1 MKKITTLAVYVL
13 IVMAAILTSCKKEP
27 LSGHPRPG
35 KPADTSHN
43 NPGPNP
49 VPPAQAT
56 YMVKVKAVINIGT
69 ITYDSLPAE
78 LEITS
83 WDSAGAEHRKHITLV
98 AGANEVRL
106 PKAHVRYRFRM
117 SKWGISDAAAF
128 TKDNMAEGSLIE
140 LGGSRAAR
148 KLTLEERFLFAAGNW
163 QADAKTVYSYNG
175 NGDVS
180 KVDYYQKRP
189 QHSDLKLYY
198 TDRFVY
204 SGSRVDKIRR
214 FDHTGLEVGF
224 TEFIYD
230 ETGKIVNMHQKS
242 YDQETYAGVEYGVD
256 AQHSLITIDYLY
268 GNGHALEYKMKF
280 RGGNKVEDNAMSS
293 TGAGEGGTYGY
304 DFNINPFAHMNMP
317 NIYLSNL
324 SKNNLVQQQKGYSGS
339 IPSGEPYQ
347 FEYSYDGQ
355 GYPTELVKRY
365 KAYVTGEELYKT
377 KTIYTY

>member
-1 MKKITTLAVYVL
+1 
-13 IVMAAILTSCKKEP
+13 MAAILTSCKKEP
-27 LSGHPRPG
+27 IPGRPID
-35 KPADTSHN
+35 PSHN
-43 NPGPNP
+43 NPRPNP
-49 VPPAQAT
+49 PSQAT

-83 WDSAGAEHRKHITLV
+83 WDSSGAEHQKQITLL
-98 AGANEVRL
+98 AGTNEVRL
-106 PKAHVRYRFRM
+106 PKAHVRYRLRM
-117 SKWGISDAAAF
+117 SKWGLYDAVAF
-128 TKDNMAEGSLIE
+128 TKENMAEGSLIE

-148 KLTLEERFLFAAGNW
+148 KLTFEERFLFAAGNW
-163 QADAKTVYSYNG
+163 QADAKTVYSYNS

-204 SGSRVDKIRR
+204 SGSRVEKIRR

-224 TEFIYD
+224 TQFTYD
-230 ETGKIVNMHQKS
+230 ELGRIVNMHQKS
-242 YDQETYAGVEYGVD
+242 YDQDTYAAVQYGAD
-256 AQHSLITIDYLY
+256 AQHSLITLDYLY
-268 GNGHALEYKMKF
+268 DNGQALEYNMKF
-280 RGGNKVEDNAMSS
+280 KGGNKVEDNAMSS

-304 DFNINPFAHMNMP
+304 DFNINPYAHMNMP
-317 NIYLSNL
+317 NMFLSNL
-324 SKNNLVQQQKGYSGS
+324 SRNNLVQQQKGYSGS
-339 IPSGEPYQ
+339 IPSGEPYR

-355 GYPTELVKRY
+355 GYPAELVKRY
-365 KAYVTGEELYKT
+365 KSYITGEELYKT